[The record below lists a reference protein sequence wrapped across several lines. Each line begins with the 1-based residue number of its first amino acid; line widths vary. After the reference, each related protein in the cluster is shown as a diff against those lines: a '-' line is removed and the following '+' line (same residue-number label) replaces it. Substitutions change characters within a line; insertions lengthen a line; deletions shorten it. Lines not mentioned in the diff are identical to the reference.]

1 MSLMKIAAVS
11 DIHGN
16 LAALDAVLDD
26 ARKQAVDRI
35 VNLGDILSGA
45 LYPSQTADRLMALN
59 LPTIKGNHERQLLA
73 GDPARMG
80 PSDRF
85 AHHALSAAQMA
96 WLRDLPVTLRPVDD
110 VLLVHGTP
118 SSDLDYFLETV
129 TQKGCRIA
137 TRAEVESRAGDAQA
151 ALILCGHTHLQRSV
165 QLDDGRLIVNPG
177 SVGLPAYEDEHPF
190 PHRMEAGSPHARY
203 AIVTKRAAQWDVEFR
218 AVEYDWNEAAN
229 VAASNQRPDWEKAL
243 RTGYC

>member
-1 MSLMKIAAVS
+1 MKIAAIS

-26 ARKQAVDRI
+26 ARKQAVDMI

-73 GDPARMG
+73 GNPSRMG

-96 WLRDLPVTLRPVDD
+96 GYAICPSRCVPPTTCCSCMARRRATSNIFLRP
-110 VLLVHGTP
+110 
-118 SSDLDYFLETV
+118 
-129 TQKGCRIA
+129 
-137 TRAEVESRAGDAQA
+137 
-151 ALILCGHTHLQRSV
+151 
-165 QLDDGRLIVNPG
+165 
-177 SVGLPAYEDEHPF
+177 
-190 PHRMEAGSPHARY
+190 
-203 AIVTKRAAQWDVEFR
+203 
-218 AVEYDWNEAAN
+218 
-229 VAASNQRPDWEKAL
+229 
-243 RTGYC
+243 

>member
-1 MSLMKIAAVS
+1 MKIAVIS

-26 ARKQAVDRI
+26 ARSQGVDLI

-45 LYPSQTADRLMALN
+45 LYPSETADRLMALN

-80 PSDRF
+80 ASDRF
-85 AHHALSAAQMA
+85 AHHALRDDQRA
-96 WLRDLPVTLRPVDD
+96 WLSGLPATLKLADD

-118 SSDLDYFLETV
+118 ASDLDYFLETV
-129 TQKGCRIA
+129 TQSGCGAA
-137 TRAEVESRAGDAQA
+137 TRAEVENRAGSAQA
-151 ALILCGHTHLQRSV
+151 RLILCGHTHLQRSM

-177 SVGLPAYEDEHPF
+177 SVGLPAYADEHPL
-190 PHRMEAGSPHARY
+190 PHRMEAGTPHARY
-203 AIVTKRAAQWDVEFR
+203 AIVTKHASRWYAEFR
-218 AVEYDWNEAAN
+218 VVDYDWNEAAN
-229 VAASNQRPDWEKAL
+229 VAASNQRPEWEKAL
-243 RTGYC
+243 RTGFC

>member
-1 MSLMKIAAVS
+1 MKIAAIS

-16 LAALDAVLDD
+16 LPALDAVLDD
-26 ARKQAVDRI
+26 AHSQGVDLI

-45 LYPSQTADRLMALN
+45 LYPSETADRLMALR

-73 GDPARMG
+73 GDPSRMG

-85 AHHALSAAQMA
+85 AHHALRDDQRA
-96 WLRDLPVTLRPVDD
+96 WLRDLPATLRLANG

-118 SSDLDYFLETV
+118 ASDLDYFLETV
-129 TQKGCRIA
+129 TQSGCRAA

-151 ALILCGHTHLQRSV
+151 TLILCGHTHLQRSMK
-165 QLDDGRLIVNPG
+165 LDDGRLIVNPG

-190 PHRMEAGSPHARY
+190 PHRMQAGSPHARY
-203 AIVTKRAAQWDVEFR
+203 AIVTKHASQWDTAFR
-218 AVEYDWNEAAN
+218 TVEYDWSEAAK
-229 VAASNQRPDWEKAL
+229 VAASNHRPDWEKAL

>member
-1 MSLMKIAAVS
+1 MKIAALS

-26 ARKQAVDRI
+26 ARNETVDLI

-45 LYPSQTADRLMALN
+45 LYPAQTADRLMALG

-73 GDPARMG
+73 GDPSRMG
-80 PSDRF
+80 ASDRF
-85 AHHALSAAQMA
+85 AYRALCDDQLA
-96 WLRDLPVTLRPVDD
+96 WLRDLPATLRPVED

-129 TQKGCRIA
+129 TASGCRVA

-151 ALILCGHTHLQRSV
+151 SLILCGHTHLQRS
-165 QLDDGRLIVNPG
+165 LKLEDGRLIVNPG

-190 PHRMEAGSPHARY
+190 AHRMEAGSAHARY
-203 AIVTKRAAQWDVEFR
+203 AIVTKHASGWDVRFK
-218 AVEYDWNEAAN
+218 AVEYDWNEAAR
-229 VAASNQRPDWEKAL
+229 VAASNNRPEWVRAL
-243 RTGYC
+243 LTGYC